1 MSFEWYGKKVKKQN
15 RKAANK
21 ALWKYAEA
29 VLTRANTKVP
39 HDEGTLERS
48 GIVSQAKLPNA
59 QSIFN
64 QAKNGNAPTAKFDFA
79 KGEMRFYISYNTPYA
94 IKLHE
99 SSAGEFNFRDKGENK
114 WLEKAAKEMS
124 NKMESFIGT
133 EMKKRL

>member
-1 MSFEWYGKKVKKQN
+1 MSFKWYGKKVKKQN
-15 RKAANK
+15 REAGNK
-21 ALWKYAEA
+21 ALWKYTEA
-29 VLTRANTKVP
+29 VLTQANTKVP

-64 QAKNGNAPTAKFDFA
+64 QANSGDVPTTKFDFA

-94 IKLHE
+94 INLHE
-99 SSAGEFNFRDKGENK
+99 SPAGEFNFRDKGENK

-124 NKMESFIGT
+124 NKMESFIGK